1 MCHLA
6 ASLWPLEVVSF
17 ICLSVSRSLLLGRGR
32 AGLGDALVPPGFQLP
47 VGNVCG
53 RVCVYTYLHLRT
65 HECKCIYAY
74 EAGEHRYNFIIQ
86 KRSYCT
92 NSFSKFVISHVYL
105 ICIRVHT
112 FPHTNPHPPPPLNE
126 FQVCACVCVCVG
138 GMGGQQKKKKNQ
150 QGLESRSIFYIQ
162 PIYNPYFELLI
173 RH

>member
-86 KRSYCT
+86 KRSYCI
-92 NSFSKFVISHVYL
+92 NFFFFKICHFSCVPYL
-105 ICIRVHT
+105 YPC
-112 FPHTNPHPPPPLNE
+112 PHLSP
-126 FQVCACVCVCVG
+126 FQSTSTSSSKGIPSMCVCLCVCAGGVG
-138 GMGGQQKKKKNQ
+138 DQQQKKIIIKNQ
-150 QGLESRSIFYIQ
+150 QGLESIFYITH
-162 PIYNPYFELLI
+162 L
-173 RH
+173 